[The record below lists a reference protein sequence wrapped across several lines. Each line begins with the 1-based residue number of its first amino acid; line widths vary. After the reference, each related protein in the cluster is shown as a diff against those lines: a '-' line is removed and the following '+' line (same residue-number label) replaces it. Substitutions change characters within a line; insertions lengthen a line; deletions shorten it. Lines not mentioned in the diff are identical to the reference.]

1 MTDRFTNVKHA
12 EFELLMNILRKV
24 DIQEWAEEGVPGIV
38 SPKEARDAV
47 ALKRARTAV
56 RNVRGILLNMASK
69 RISYL
74 PQGHMYEG
82 WDGHRDGMIPPANEG
97 WDEE

>member
-38 SPKEARDAV
+38 SPK
-47 ALKRARTAV
+47 
-56 RNVRGILLNMASK
+56 
-69 RISYL
+69 
-74 PQGHMYEG
+74 
-82 WDGHRDGMIPPANEG
+82 
-97 WDEE
+97 

>member
-24 DIQEWAEEGVPGIV
+24 DIQEWAEEGVHGII

-56 RNVRGILLNMASK
+56 RNVRGVLLNMASK
-69 RISYL
+69 RVSYL
-74 PQGHMYEG
+74 PNGHDYQGWQMGDE
-82 WDGHRDGMIPPANEG
+82 MIPPANEG
-97 WDEE
+97 WDD